1 MWKKMIKG
9 IEGILI
15 GSQNAKRLS
24 YFYKNKV
31 GLKLTFEAVMGEGKN
46 ESEAYLFEMK
56 GCSLY
61 ITDHSK
67 VKEKSKHP
75 DRIIF
80 NLEADNIEKEV
91 KKLNREK
98 VKKIKDIY
106 HIEGYGKIAT
116 FEDVDGNYFQLVQVK
131 ES

>member
-1 MWKKMIKG
+1 MIKG

-15 GSQNAKRLS
+15 GSQNAKKLAD
-24 YFYKNKV
+24 FYKKKV
-31 GLKLTFEAVMGEGKN
+31 GLKVTFEAVMGDNN
-46 ESEAYLFEMK
+46 EQVYLFEMK
-56 GCSLY
+56 GAGLY
-61 ITDHSK
+61 INDHSEIK
-67 VKEKSKHP
+67 GKSENP
-75 DRIIF
+75 NRVIF
-80 NLEADNIEKEV
+80 NLEVDNIENEV
-91 KKLNREK
+91 KRLGKNK